1 MDKNYKIKSIKLKNK
16 KESYKLFNLMR
27 LLLGKVRNL
36 MKIYTGEKG
45 LIRKKEKKCF
55 EITLAEVKIMKIFT
69 CMYGRKM
76 SKIAF
81 YHKLFFNR
89 YWV

>member
-27 LLLGKVRNL
+27 LLIGKVSNL

-45 LIRKKEKKCF
+45 
-55 EITLAEVKIMKIFT
+55 V
-69 CMYGRKM
+69 Y
-76 SKIAF
+76 
-81 YHKLFFNR
+81 LFIQ
-89 YWV
+89 